1 MNKSDKPDNKYINRE
16 ISWLKFNSRVLQE
29 AMDKKNP
36 LLERLRFLGIYSNN
50 LDEFY
55 KVRYAYIVRMIQFKR
70 KYNNIVEDQEDT
82 DLLEEINKTVAHQ
95 QQKYDRLYEQI
106 IKELAY
112 EKILLVD
119 NETLPDTLKIFVQ
132 NFFENKLS
140 HNLTVLYWKEGDKI
154 LNLADDVFYL
164 MVTMIKKN
172 GSRQYALIEVPTDRF
187 SRFLVLPDI
196 DDKHYIMFLEDV
208 IRHHLRD
215 IFQFFKFE
223 TIEAKS
229 IKLTKDADLSI
240 DNDVQ
245 VSYMESVAGALKE
258 RLKGL
263 PVRLVYDKTMDAQT
277 LKFIKRMFDLDEYD
291 SLAPGGKYHNKQD
304 FMKFPTLGRKDLEYK
319 KITPVI
325 PKILKG
331 EKNYFKAFAREDT
344 LLYTPYNDY
353 SVFLKFL
360 RGAAIDPK
368 VKKIKITIYRV
379 ADDSQVI
386 SALINAAKNGKEVIA
401 VLELRARFDEAHN
414 IKWSKL
420 LQDEGVKVIFGVQ
433 GLKVHSKIGIVER
446 EAQREA
452 AGKYA
457 FISTGNFHEG
467 TARVYTDFT
476 LFTANRSIVD
486 QIDGVFDFFMANYL
500 VKHNKDISVS
510 PWGMRRKLVLGIKRE
525 IKNKKLGLP
534 AQINIKVN
542 SICDKEIIDYLYE
555 ASQNGVEVRMIVRGI
570 CSVIPQMP
578 GLSDNIKVVSIVD
591 KFLEHPRFYWF
602 KNAGDDIVYIS
613 SADIMARNLDHRI
626 EVACPVTSIKNK
638 EKIMKIFELGFE
650 DNVKGRLI
658 KEGLE
663 EPYQKN
669 RKKKNRS
676 QESIYQYIK
685 DLNK

>member
-1 MNKSDKPDNKYINRE
+1 MKSLKNKYINRE
-16 ISWLKFNSRVLQE
+16 IGWLKFNARVLQE

-55 KVRYAYIVRMIQFKR
+55 KVRYAYIVRMIQFKS
-70 KYNNIVEDQEDT
+70 KYNNIVEEQSDK
-82 DLLEEINKTVAHQ
+82 DLLEEIDQTVVHQ
-95 QQKYDRLYEQI
+95 QEKYDKLYGQI
-106 IKELAY
+106 IKELAR
-112 EKILLVD
+112 EKTLLVD
-119 NETLPDTLKIFVQ
+119 DTTLPETLKPFVQ
-132 NFFENKLS
+132 DFFENRLS
-140 HNLTVLYWKEGDKI
+140 HTLTILYWKEGDKI
-154 LNLADDVFYL
+154 LNLRDTIFYL
-164 MVTMIKKN
+164 IVTMTKKDD
-172 GSRQYALIEVPTDRF
+172 RQQYALIEVPTDRF

-196 DDKHYIMFLEDV
+196 NDKHYVMFLEDV
-208 IRHHLRD
+208 IRYHLKD

-258 RLKGL
+258 RQKGM
-263 PVRLVYDKTMDAQT
+263 PVRLVYDKTMNQKT
-277 LKFIKRMFDLDEYD
+277 LKFIKRMFGLDEYD
-291 SLAPGGKYHNKQD
+291 SFAPGGKYHNKKD
-304 FMKFPTLGRKDLEYK
+304 FMNFPTLGRKDLEYK

-325 PKILKG
+325 PKILKR
-331 EKNYFKAFAREDT
+331 EKNYFKAFSKEDT
-344 LLYTPYNDY
+344 LIYTPYYDY
-353 SVFLKFL
+353 SIFLKFL

-379 ADDSQVI
+379 ADDSQVL
-386 SALINAAKNGKEVIA
+386 SALINAAKNGKEVTA

-414 IKWSKL
+414 IKWSRQ
-420 LQDEGVKVIFGVQ
+420 LQDEGVRVIFGVP

-446 EAQREA
+446 EPQRGLAE
-452 AGKYA
+452 KYA
-457 FISTGNFHEG
+457 FVSTGNFHEG

-476 LFTANRSIVD
+476 LFTANEAIVEQVD
-486 QIDGVFDFFMANYL
+486 EVFNFFNANYL
-500 VKHNKDISVS
+500 VKHYKDIVVS
-510 PWGMRRKLVLGIKRE
+510 PWGMRRKIVLGIKRE
-525 IKNKKLGLP
+525 IHNKKQGLP

-542 SICDKEIIDYLYE
+542 SLCDKEIIDYLYE
-555 ASQNGVEVRMIVRGI
+555 ASQSGVEVRLVVRGI
-570 CSVIPQMP
+570 CSLIPEIP

-591 KFLEHPRFYWF
+591 RFLEHPRFYWF
-602 KNAGDDIVYIS
+602 KNAGDDILYIS

-626 EVACPVTSIKNK
+626 EVACPVISPQNK
-638 EKIMKIFELGFE
+638 KEIMDIFNFGFE

-658 KEGLE
+658 QEGLE

-676 QESIYQYIK
+676 QESIYEYIK
-685 DLNK
+685 ELNK

>member
-1 MNKSDKPDNKYINRE
+1 MDRSNFRYINRE

-55 KVRYAYIVRMIQFKR
+55 KVRYAYIARMVQFNR
-70 KYNNIVEDQEDT
+70 KYNNIVESQEDVN
-82 DLLEEINKTVAHQ
+82 LLEEINMTVAHQ
-95 QQKYDRLYEQI
+95 QEKYDKLYEQI
-106 IKELAY
+106 IKELAK
-112 EKILLVD
+112 EKTLLVD
-119 NETLPDTLKIFVQ
+119 DKTLPESLKPFVQ
-132 NFFENKLS
+132 DFFENKLS
-140 HNLTVLYWKEGDKI
+140 HNLTILYWKEGDKTI
-154 LNLADDVFYL
+154 NLRDNVFYL
-164 MVTMIKKN
+164 IVTMTKKN
-172 GSRQYALIEVPTDRF
+172 GNQQYALIEVPSDRF

-196 DDKHYIMFLEDV
+196 NDKHYVIFLEDI
-208 IRHHLRD
+208 IRYHLKD

-223 TIEAKS
+223 TIEGKS

-245 VSYMESVAGALKE
+245 VSYVDSIAVALKE

-263 PVRLVYDKTMDAQT
+263 PVRLVYDKTIDPKT
-277 LKFIKRMFDLDEYD
+277 LRFLKKMFDLDEYD
-291 SLAPGGKYHNKQD
+291 SLAPGGKYHNKKD
-304 FMKFPTLGRKDLEYK
+304 FMKFPTLGRQDLEYK
-319 KITPVI
+319 KIEPII

-331 EKNYFKAFAREDT
+331 EKNYFKAFAKEDT
-344 LLYTPYNDY
+344 LLYAPYYDY

-379 ADDSQVI
+379 ASDSQVL
-386 SALINAAKNGKEVIA
+386 SAILNAARNGKEVTA

-414 IKWSKL
+414 IKWSKQ
-420 LQDEGVKVIFGVQ
+420 LQDEGVKVIFGVP

-446 EAQREA
+446 EPQRGA
-452 AGKYA
+452 ATKYA

-467 TARVYTDFT
+467 TARLYTDFT
-476 LFTANRSIVD
+476 LFTANEAIVKQVD
-486 QIDGVFDFFMANYL
+486 QVFDFFNANYL
-500 VKHNKDISVS
+500 VKHYKDIAVS
-510 PWGMRRKLVLGIKRE
+510 PWGIRRKIIQDIERE
-525 IKNKKLGLP
+525 INNKKNGLP

-555 ASQNGVEVRMIVRGI
+555 ASKMGVEVRMVVRGI
-570 CSVIPQMP
+570 CSIIPQVP
-578 GLSDNIKVVSIVD
+578 GLSDHIKIISVVD
-591 KFLEHPRFYWF
+591 KFLEHPRVYWF
-602 KNAGDDIVYIS
+602 KNGGDDLIYIS
-613 SADIMARNLDHRI
+613 SADIMARNLDHRV
-626 EVACPVTSIKNK
+626 EVACPIISAKNK
-638 EKIMKIFELGFE
+638 QEIMKIFELGFN

-658 KEGLE
+658 QEGFE

-676 QESIYQYIK
+676 QETIYQYIK
-685 DLNK
+685 ELNK

>member
-1 MNKSDKPDNKYINRE
+1 MDTSNFRYINRE

-55 KVRYAYIVRMIQFKR
+55 KVRYAYIARMVQFNR
-70 KYNNIVEDQEDT
+70 KYNNIVESQEDVN
-82 DLLEEINKTVAHQ
+82 LLEEINMTVAHQ
-95 QQKYDRLYEQI
+95 QEKYDKLYEQI
-106 IKELAY
+106 IKELAK
-112 EKILLVD
+112 EKTLLVD
-119 NETLPDTLKIFVQ
+119 DKTLPESLKPFVQ
-132 NFFENKLS
+132 DFFENKLS
-140 HNLTVLYWKEGDKI
+140 HNLTILYWKEGDKTI
-154 LNLADDVFYL
+154 NLRDNVFYL
-164 MVTMIKKN
+164 IVTMTKKN
-172 GSRQYALIEVPTDRF
+172 GNQQYALIEVPSDRF

-196 DDKHYIMFLEDV
+196 NDKHYVIFLEDI
-208 IRHHLRD
+208 IRYHLKD

-223 TIEAKS
+223 TIEGKS

-245 VSYMESVAGALKE
+245 VSYVDSIAVALKE

-263 PVRLVYDKTMDAQT
+263 PVRLVYDKTIDPKT
-277 LKFIKRMFDLDEYD
+277 LRFLKKMFDLDEYD
-291 SLAPGGKYHNKQD
+291 SLAPGGKYHNKKD
-304 FMKFPTLGRKDLEYK
+304 FMKFPTLGRQDLEYK
-319 KITPVI
+319 KIEPVI

-331 EKNYFKAFAREDT
+331 EKNYFKAFAKEDT
-344 LLYTPYNDY
+344 LLYAPYYDY

-379 ADDSQVI
+379 ASDSQVL
-386 SALINAAKNGKEVIA
+386 SAILNAARNGKEVTA

-414 IKWSKL
+414 IKWSKQ
-420 LQDEGVKVIFGVQ
+420 LQDEGVKVIFGVP

-446 EAQREA
+446 EPQRGA
-452 AGKYA
+452 ATKYA

-467 TARVYTDFT
+467 TARLYTDFT
-476 LFTANRSIVD
+476 LFTANEVIVKQVD
-486 QIDGVFDFFMANYL
+486 QVFDFFNANYL
-500 VKHNKDISVS
+500 VKHYKDIAVS
-510 PWGMRRKLVLGIKRE
+510 PWGIRRKIIQGIERE
-525 IKNKKLGLP
+525 INNKKNGLP

-555 ASQNGVEVRMIVRGI
+555 ASKMGVEVRMVVRGI
-570 CSVIPQMP
+570 CSIIPQVP
-578 GLSDNIKVVSIVD
+578 GLSDHIKIISVVD
-591 KFLEHPRFYWF
+591 KFLEHPRVYWF
-602 KNAGDDIVYIS
+602 KNGGDDLIYIS
-613 SADIMARNLDHRI
+613 SADIMARNLDHRV
-626 EVACPVTSIKNK
+626 EVACPIISAKNK
-638 EKIMKIFELGFE
+638 QEIMKIFELGFN

-658 KEGLE
+658 QEGFE

-676 QESIYQYIK
+676 QETIYQYIK
-685 DLNK
+685 ELNK

>member
-1 MNKSDKPDNKYINRE
+1 MNKSNTRYINRE

-55 KVRYAYIVRMIQFKR
+55 KVRYAYIARMIQFRR
-70 KYNNIVEDQEDT
+70 KYNNIVEEQEDA
-82 DLLEEINKTVAHQ
+82 DLLEEINTTVAHQ
-95 QQKYDRLYEQI
+95 QQKYDKLYEQI
-106 IKELAY
+106 IKELAR
-112 EKILLVD
+112 EKTLLID
-119 NETLPDTLKIFVQ
+119 EQTLPDVQKPFVQ
-132 NFFENKLS
+132 DFFENKLS
-140 HNLTVLYWKEGDKI
+140 HNLTILYWKPGDKT
-154 LNLADDVFYL
+154 LTLRDNVFYL
-164 MVTMIKKN
+164 IVTMIKKN
-172 GSRQYALIEVPTDRF
+172 GNQQYALIEVPSDRF

-196 DDKHYIMFLEDV
+196 NDKHYVMFLEDV
-208 IRHHLRD
+208 IRYHLRD

-245 VSYMESVAGALKE
+245 ISYMESVAGALKE

-263 PVRLVYDKTMDAQT
+263 PVRLVYDKTMNIQT
-277 LKFIKRMFDLDEYD
+277 LKFIKKMFDLDKYD
-291 SLAPGGKYHNKQD
+291 NLAPGGKYHNKKD
-304 FMKFPTLGRKDLEYK
+304 FMKFPALGRKDLEYK
-319 KITPVI
+319 KIIPVI
-325 PKILKG
+325 PKILKV

-344 LLYTPYNDY
+344 LLYTPYYDY

-379 ADDSQVI
+379 ADDSQVL
-386 SALINAAKNGKEVIA
+386 SALINAAKNGKEVTA

-414 IKWSKL
+414 IKWSQQ
-420 LQDEGVKVIFGVQ
+420 LQDEGVKVVFGVS

-446 EAQREA
+446 EAQRGA
-452 AGKYA
+452 AEKYA
-457 FISTGNFHEG
+457 FVSTGNFHEG
-467 TARVYTDFT
+467 TARGYTDFI
-476 LFTANRSIVD
+476 LFTANENIVGQVD
-486 QIDGVFDFFMANYL
+486 DVFNFFNANYL
-500 VKHNKDISVS
+500 VKQYKDIAVS
-510 PWGMRRKLVLGIKRE
+510 PWGIRRKLILGIKRE

-534 AQINIKVN
+534 SQINIKVN
-542 SICDKEIIDYLYE
+542 SICDKEIIEYLYE
-555 ASQNGVEVRMIVRGI
+555 ASRNGVEVRMVVRGI
-570 CSVIPQMP
+570 CSIIPQVP

-591 KFLEHPRFYWF
+591 KFLEHPRLYWF
-602 KNAGDDIVYIS
+602 KNAGDDIIYIS
-613 SADIMARNLDHRI
+613 SADIMTRNLDHRV
-626 EVACPVTSIKNK
+626 EVACPVISLKNK
-638 EKIMKIFELGFE
+638 KEIMRIFDLGFE

-658 KEGLE
+658 QEGLE

-685 DLNK
+685 ELNK

>member
-1 MNKSDKPDNKYINRE
+1 MDRSNFRYINRE

-55 KVRYAYIVRMIQFKR
+55 KVRYAYIARMVQFNR
-70 KYNNIVEDQEDT
+70 KYNNIVESQEDVN
-82 DLLEEINKTVAHQ
+82 LLEEINMTVAHQ
-95 QQKYDRLYEQI
+95 QEKYDKLYEQI
-106 IKELAY
+106 IKELAK
-112 EKILLVD
+112 EKTLLVD
-119 NETLPDTLKIFVQ
+119 DKTLPESLKPFVQ
-132 NFFENKLS
+132 DFFENKLS
-140 HNLTVLYWKEGDKI
+140 HNLTILYWKEGDKTI
-154 LNLADDVFYL
+154 NLRDNVFYL
-164 MVTMIKKN
+164 IVTMTKKN
-172 GSRQYALIEVPTDRF
+172 GNQQYALIEVPSDRF

-196 DDKHYIMFLEDV
+196 NDKHYVIFLEDI
-208 IRHHLRD
+208 IRYHLKD

-223 TIEAKS
+223 TIEGKS

-245 VSYMESVAGALKE
+245 VSYVDSIAVALKE

-263 PVRLVYDKTMDAQT
+263 PVRLVYDKTIDPKT
-277 LKFIKRMFDLDEYD
+277 LRFLKKMFDLDEYD
-291 SLAPGGKYHNKQD
+291 SLAPGGKYHNKKD
-304 FMKFPTLGRKDLEYK
+304 FMKFPTLGRQDLEYK
-319 KITPVI
+319 KIEPII

-331 EKNYFKAFAREDT
+331 EKNYFKAFAKEDT
-344 LLYTPYNDY
+344 LLYAPYYDY

-379 ADDSQVI
+379 ASDSQVL
-386 SALINAAKNGKEVIA
+386 SAILNAARNGKEVTA

-414 IKWSKL
+414 IKWSKQ
-420 LQDEGVKVIFGVQ
+420 LQDEGVKVIFGVP

-446 EAQREA
+446 EPQRGA
-452 AGKYA
+452 ATKYA

-467 TARVYTDFT
+467 TARLYTDFT
-476 LFTANRSIVD
+476 LFTANEAIVKQVD
-486 QIDGVFDFFMANYL
+486 QVFDFFNANYL
-500 VKHNKDISVS
+500 VKHYKDIAVS
-510 PWGMRRKLVLGIKRE
+510 PWGIRRKIIQGIERE
-525 IKNKKLGLP
+525 INNKKNGLP

-555 ASQNGVEVRMIVRGI
+555 ASKMGVEVRMVVRGI
-570 CSVIPQMP
+570 CSIIPQVP
-578 GLSDNIKVVSIVD
+578 GLSDHIKIISVVD
-591 KFLEHPRFYWF
+591 KFLEHPRVYWF
-602 KNAGDDIVYIS
+602 KNGGDDLIYIS
-613 SADIMARNLDHRI
+613 SADIMARNLDHRV
-626 EVACPVTSIKNK
+626 EVACPIISAKNK
-638 EKIMKIFELGFE
+638 QEIMKIFELGFN

-658 KEGLE
+658 QEGLE

-676 QESIYQYIK
+676 QETIYQYIK
-685 DLNK
+685 ELNK

>member
-1 MNKSDKPDNKYINRE
+1 MKRAENNRYINRE
-16 ISWLKFNSRVLQE
+16 ISWLKFNARVLQE

-55 KVRYAYIVRMIQFKR
+55 KVRYAYIARMVQFNR
-70 KYNNIVEDQEDT
+70 KYNNIVEEQTDT
-82 DLLEEINKTVAHQ
+82 ELLEEINQTVAHQ

-106 IKELAY
+106 IKELAR
-112 EKILLVD
+112 EKTLLVD
-119 NETLPDTLKIFVQ
+119 DKTLPDTLKPFVED
-132 NFFENKLS
+132 FFENKLS
-140 HNLTVLYWKEGDKI
+140 HALTILYWKEGDKT
-154 LNLADDVFYL
+154 LNLKDNVFYL
-164 MVTMIKKN
+164 IVTMFKKN
-172 GSRQYALIEVPTDRF
+172 DNRQYALIEVPTDRF

-196 DDKHYIMFLEDV
+196 NDKHHVIFLDDV
-208 IRHHLRD
+208 IRYHLKD

-245 VSYMESVAGALKE
+245 VSFMESVAGALKE
-258 RLKGL
+258 RHKGL
-263 PVRLVYDKTMDAQT
+263 PVRLVYDKTIDLKT

-291 SLAPGGKYHNKQD
+291 SLAPGGKYHNKKD

-319 KITPVI
+319 KIVPVI
-325 PKILKG
+325 PKILKD
-331 EKNYFKAFAREDT
+331 ENNYFKAFAKEDT
-344 LLYTPYNDY
+344 LLYAPYYDY

-368 VKKIKITIYRV
+368 VRKIKITIYRV
-379 ADDSQVI
+379 ADNSQVL
-386 SALINAAKNGKEVIA
+386 SALINAAKNGKEVTA

-414 IKWSKL
+414 IKWSKA
-420 LQDEGVKVIFGVQ
+420 LQEEGVKVIFGVP

-446 EAQREA
+446 DPQRGA
-452 AGKYA
+452 AEKYA

-476 LFTANRSIVD
+476 LFTANESIVNQVD
-486 QIDGVFDFFMANYL
+486 EVFSFFNANYL
-500 VKHNKDISVS
+500 VKHYKDIAVS
-510 PWGMRRKLVLGIKRE
+510 PWGIRRKLILGIKRE
-525 IKNKKLGLP
+525 IKNKQLGLP
-534 AQINIKVN
+534 AQINLKVN
-542 SICDKEIIDYLYE
+542 SICDKEIIDHLYE
-555 ASQNGVEVRMIVRGI
+555 ASRNGVEVRMVIRGI
-570 CSVIPQMP
+570 CSIVPQIP
-578 GLSDNIKVVSIVD
+578 GLSENIKIVSIVD
-591 KFLEHPRFYWF
+591 RFLEHPRMYWF
-602 KNAGDDIVYIS
+602 KNGGDDMVYIS
-613 SADIMARNLDHRI
+613 SADIMARNLDHRV
-626 EVACPVTSIKNK
+626 EVACPVLNAQNK
-638 EKIMKIFELGFE
+638 QEIMHTFELGFE

-676 QESIYQYIK
+676 QETIYEYIK
-685 DLNK
+685 ELNK

>member
-1 MNKSDKPDNKYINRE
+1 MGQSNNRYINRE

-55 KVRYAYIVRMIQFKR
+55 KVRYAYIARMIQFNR
-70 KYNNIVEDQEDT
+70 KYNNIVEEQEDVN
-82 DLLEEINKTVAHQ
+82 LLEEINMTVAHQ
-95 QQKYDRLYEQI
+95 QEKYDKLYEQI
-106 IKELAY
+106 IKELAK
-112 EKILLVD
+112 EKTLLVD
-119 NETLPDTLKIFVQ
+119 DKTLPESLKPFVQ

-140 HNLTVLYWKEGDKI
+140 HNLTILYWKQGDKTI
-154 LNLADDVFYL
+154 NLRDNVFYL
-164 MVTMIKKN
+164 IVTMTKKN
-172 GSRQYALIEVPTDRF
+172 GNKQYALIEVPSDRF

-196 DDKHYIMFLEDV
+196 NDKHYVIFLEDI
-208 IRHHLRD
+208 IRYHLRD

-223 TIEAKS
+223 TIEGKS

-245 VSYMESVAGALKE
+245 VSYVDSIAGALKE

-263 PVRLVYDKTMDAQT
+263 PVRLVYDKTIDSKT
-277 LKFIKRMFDLDEYD
+277 LQFLKKMFDLDEYD
-291 SLAPGGKYHNKQD
+291 SLAPGGKYHNKKD
-304 FMKFPTLGRKDLEYK
+304 FMKFPTLGRQDLEYK
-319 KITPVI
+319 KIDPII

-331 EKNYFKAFAREDT
+331 EKNYFKAFAKEDT
-344 LLYTPYNDY
+344 LLYTPYYDY

-379 ADDSQVI
+379 AGDSQVL
-386 SALINAAKNGKEVIA
+386 SAILNAARNGKEVTA

-414 IKWSKL
+414 IKWSKQ
-420 LQDEGVKVIFGVQ
+420 LQDEGVKVIFGVP

-446 EAQREA
+446 EPQRGA
-452 AGKYA
+452 ATKYA

-467 TARVYTDFT
+467 TARLYTDFT
-476 LFTANRSIVD
+476 LFTANEAIVKQVD
-486 QIDGVFDFFMANYL
+486 QVFDFFNTNYL
-500 VKHNKDISVS
+500 VKHYKDIAVS
-510 PWGMRRKLVLGIKRE
+510 PWGIRRKLMLGIERE
-525 IKNKKLGLP
+525 IKNKKNGLP

-555 ASQNGVEVRMIVRGI
+555 ASKVGVEVRMVVRGI
-570 CSVIPQMP
+570 CSIIPQVP
-578 GLSDNIKVVSIVD
+578 GLSENIKIISVVD
-591 KFLEHPRFYWF
+591 KFLEHPRIYWF
-602 KNAGDDIVYIS
+602 KNGGDDLIYIS
-613 SADIMARNLDHRI
+613 SADIMARNLDYRV

-638 EKIMKIFELGFE
+638 HEIMKIFELGFN

-658 KEGLE
+658 KEGFE

-685 DLNK
+685 ELNK